1 VKRNWTK
8 LAIALG
14 PAIIIAS
21 VVWEFARTE
30 IQKAVMIWL
39 PVGIA
44 LLELVRHIFQKTTL
58 PI

>member
-1 VKRNWTK
+1 MRRNYTRRQ
-8 LAIALG
+8 
-14 PAIIIAS
+14 
-21 VVWEFARTE
+21 VVQARIQIDEFQE
-30 IQKAVMIWL
+30 AVMIWF

>member
-1 VKRNWTK
+1 MRRNYTRRQ
-8 LAIALG
+8 
-14 PAIIIAS
+14 
-21 VVWEFARTE
+21 VVQARIQIDEF
-30 IQKAVMIWL
+30 QKAVMIWF